1 MASAEVM
8 AAVQKELQE
17 LEAKFLEKLEKTTR
31 NRAGT
36 ETDMEKQHLHTV
48 STPSIDAMMTSQVYL
63 SDIMYPCYVTQFNTP
78 VLFLG
83 RKMPE

>member
-8 AAVQKELQE
+8 AAVQKELQV

-36 ETDMEKQHLHTV
+36 ETDIDKHLHTI
-48 STPSIDAMMTSQVYL
+48 STPSIDAMMTSQVNP
-63 SDIMYPCYVTQFNTP
+63 SNINTP
-78 VLFLG
+78 ALHFV
-83 RKMPE
+83 